1 MPSKTKGPNDPV
13 SVVVAVKNTGNVALS
28 NTKIRIQLRQDIP
41 GVGSNMTFSDYQTVS
56 LNVGE
61 EKTLPA
67 FTFGSGTLL
76 PFSFNA
82 YPVKVLVLYSV
93 NGSAEQVYDS
103 GWTISVTQTQVTKQ
117 ITITSVSVT

>member
-1 MPSKTKGPNDPV
+1 MPSITKGPNDPV

-41 GVGSNMTFSDYQTVS
+41 GTGANMAFSDYQTVS

-61 EKTLPA
+61 QKTLPA
-67 FTFGSGTLL
+67 FVFGSGTLL
-76 PFSFNA
+76 LFSFNP

-103 GWTISVTQTQVTKQ
+103 GWTISVTQAAKQ
-117 ITITSVSVT
+117 ISITSVAVT